1 MEMGIFCPPRTVQH
15 QNCLYRE
22 SCRLEAQQDSEVQME
37 RKNMPDK
44 TDFISHCYRGLYLQD
59 LNPVYMKW
67 NIYGSIY
74 IYSIYTYIQ
83 VRFNF
88 KATANLFIL

>member
-22 SCRLEAQQDSEVQME
+22 SCRPEAQQGSEVQME

-44 TDFISHCYRGLYLQD
+44 TDFISHCYSRGLYLQD
-59 LNPVYMKW
+59 LNPVYIKW

-74 IYSIYTYIQ
+74 IYTVYIHIYD
-83 VRFNF
+83 
-88 KATANLFIL
+88 